1 MDIAEF
7 ETLPKGTVLRHK
19 QGGLIAMTFV
29 QCTTDKDGMSRIT
42 KHALVVTASS
52 DRLEQFPIGSLIKK
66 SDLPNLMVARAAQL
80 QIMCLY
86 PTS

>member
-1 MDIAEF
+1 MDIKEF

-29 QCTTDKDGMSRIT
+29 QCTTDTEGISHIT
-42 KHALVVTASS
+42 KHAMVVTASS
-52 DRLEQFPIGSLIKK
+52 DRIDQFQIGSLIKK
-66 SDLPNLMVARAAQL
+66 VDLPNLIVAHAAQL
-80 QIMCLY
+80 QVVCLY